1 MPRMRKDVTMN
12 EPLSRR
18 DALKLGL
25 GAAALGVP
33 GSAVSFA
40 ETGPAQGRQEAKPMS
55 TLDEF
60 NKYGE
65 DLEKHLMLRTSPIAV
80 KMLEKEADIPKE
92 AVRPKKD
99 RKYHIAQC
107 QAFAL
112 SRREGT
118 TVAMLKEDNWCPT
131 AVMAYGLVK
140 KPESVEQWSHPYDC
154 FEHGKYIG
162 IVSAPLKSASFLP
175 DVVILYAKPAQIRGL
190 LLSMKVQDV
199 PLVKGHF
206 FPPSC
211 GWSVVNP
218 MKTGEYWI
226 VIPDPGEYQRAL
238 TEEGDLMFSVPQSR
252 MPAMMAGLKQ
262 NEHGAFSYREHSMFM
277 QPDFPLP
284 DFYKDMFKSWGM
296 DTE

>member
-1 MPRMRKDVTMN
+1 MKDK
-12 EPLSRR
+12 LSRR
-18 DALKLGL
+18 EALELGL
-25 GAAALGVP
+25 GAAALGAS
-33 GSAVSFA
+33 GYAMSAVK
-40 ETGPAQGRQEAKPMS
+40 TKPAQGQQEAKPMS
-55 TLDEF
+55 TLAEY

-65 DLEKHLMLRTSPIAV
+65 ELEKSLMLRTSPIAV

-99 RKYHIAQC
+99 RTCHLAQC

-140 KPESVEQWSHPYDC
+140 RPESVEKWTHPYEC

-162 IVSAPLKSASFLP
+162 IVSAPLKSASFMP
-175 DVVILYAKPAQIRGL
+175 DVVILYAKPSQVRGL
-190 LLSMKVQDV
+190 LLSMKTQDV

-218 MKTGEYWI
+218 MKTGEYWV

-238 TEEGDLMFSVPQSR
+238 TEEGDLMVSVPQSR

-262 NEHGAFSYREHSMFM
+262 NEHGAFSYRDHQMFM
-277 QPDFPLP
+277 QTDFPLP
-284 DFYKDMFKSWGM
+284 DFYKDMFKDWGM

>member
-1 MPRMRKDVTMN
+1 MKN
-12 EPLSRR
+12 KLSRR
-18 DALKLGL
+18 EALELGL
-25 GAAALGVP
+25 GAVALGAS
-33 GSAVSFA
+33 GYAMSAVKT
-40 ETGPAQGRQEAKPMS
+40 EPAQGQQEAKPMS
-55 TLDEF
+55 TLAEF

-65 DLEKHLMLRTSPIAV
+65 ELERSLMLRTSPIAV

-99 RKYHIAQC
+99 RKCHLAQC

-140 KPESVEQWSHPYDC
+140 RPESVEKWTHPYEC

-162 IVSAPLKSASFLP
+162 IVSAPLKSASFMP
-175 DVVILYAKPAQIRGL
+175 DVVILYAKPSQVRGL
-190 LLSMKVQDV
+190 FLSMKTQDV

-218 MKTGEYWI
+218 MKTGEYWV

-238 TEEGDLMFSVPQSR
+238 TEEGDLMFSVPQGR
-252 MPAMMAGLKQ
+252 MSAMMAGLKQ
-262 NEHGAFSYREHSMFM
+262 NEHGAFSYRDHQMFM
-277 QPDFPLP
+277 QTDFPLP
-284 DFYKDMFKSWGM
+284 DFYKDMFKGWGM